1 MYTVYNKERRVAGE
15 AITAGLVLTLST
27 NDVILNDAATQA
39 TMAQTKPVGISAVS
53 VASGAAVTYAKA
65 GLINGTAGAAVV
77 EGDALISQAGTGK
90 LIPFVTSAYTDQT
103 TVWIVGIAMEDA
115 SGDGVSL
122 VVDVRPYALCIS
134 KA

>member
-65 GLINGTAGAAVV
+65 GLVNGTAGAAVV
-77 EGDALISQAGTGK
+77 EGDALVTQASTGR
-90 LIPFVTSAYTDQT
+90 LIPFVLSDYTDQT
-103 TVWIVGIAMEDA
+103 VIWIVGIAMEDA